1 MIHDKNFIPSGLIIV
16 PYQENNR
23 MKNTITNL
31 LFSSMLVVTVASCN
45 TRSRFLDLNT
55 GQAVQKDEKTGV
67 MVNSKTGEPVT
78 VYVDRETNDTIWAKT
93 GKVVNGQVAKND
105 EGNWVI
111 KVDDEEYKAKSD
123 DGRKI
128 KSEDGEHKVK
138 DDNYKKKVEDDGD
151 VKIKKG
157 DKTIKIDGET
167 GEKKVDND

>member
-1 MIHDKNFIPSGLIIV
+1 
-16 PYQENNR
+16 

-31 LFSSMLVVTVASCN
+31 LFSSLLIFAVSCN

-55 GQAVQKDEKTGV
+55 GEAAQKDEKTGV

-78 VYVDRETNDTIWAKT
+78 VYVDRESNDTIWASS
-93 GKVVNGQVAKND
+93 GKVVNGKIEKND
-105 EGNWVI
+105 EGKWVI

-123 DGRKI
+123 DGKKI

-138 DDNYKKKVEDDGD
+138 SDDYKRKVEDDGD
-151 VKIKKG
+151 VKIKKD